1 MAPRDQ
7 AVRII
12 TDSRYSISCIT
23 DWSKRWKINDWK
35 TSQGKAVENRELIEG
50 IVRQVNERA
59 ERGVE
64 TRFLWTKG
72 HAGNEGNEAADRLAV
87 AGSGMDRSVPYVTPL
102 YGIDE
107 TSYGEGM
114 LEEDFADL
122 PSPVFSEAG
131 DNEARNVYNELLQEA
146 AVDEPET
153 TLTTLTTVNEDLTG
167 RYREATEEL

>member
-1 MAPRDQ
+1 M
-7 AVRII
+7 
-12 TDSRYSISCIT
+12 
-23 DWSKRWKINDWK
+23 
-35 TSQGKAVENRELIEG
+35 ENRELIEG
-50 IVRQVNERA
+50 IVKQVNERA

-107 TSYGEGM
+107 TSYAEGM

-122 PSPVFSEAG
+122 PSPVFSESGNDQAP
-131 DNEARNVYNELLQEA
+131 NVYNELLQEA
-146 AVDEPET
+146 TVDEPET
-153 TLTTLTTVNEDLTG
+153 TRTTFTTTNEDMTE
-167 RYREATEEL
+167 RYREGTEEL

>member
-1 MAPRDQ
+1 VAPRDQ

-23 DWSKRWKINDWK
+23 DWSKRWRINDWK

-50 IVRQVNERA
+50 IVKQVNERA

-87 AGSGMDRSVPYVTPL
+87 AGSGMDRSVAYVTPS

-107 TSYGEGM
+107 TNYVEGM
-114 LEEDFADL
+114 LEEEFAGL
-122 PSPVFSEAG
+122 PSPVFSETG
-131 DNEARNVYNELLQEA
+131 DDASPNVYDELLQAAAADEVEA
-146 AVDEPET
+146 KRT
-153 TLTTLTTVNEDLTG
+153 TFTTTNEDMTE